1 MVNGALTFNVSNG
14 SIVGE
19 DFGSVAQ
26 PIELED
32 GSIEFSRTE
41 FHSASTGGSFTV
53 TADWTSFQPFSV
65 DANLSLGGGIF
76 FSLIEGDKPQ
86 QWTDGS
92 ISVTA
97 RDGSSVTLEP
107 SPNDDSQAVV
117 TVSGV
122 EGTQLVSWND
132 GFQVYCLAFRSDI
145 SSCQPE

>member
-1 MVNGALTFNVSNG
+1 MVNGALTFNVSSG

-26 PIELED
+26 PIELE
-32 GSIEFSRTE
+32 
-41 FHSASTGGSFTV
+41 
-53 TADWTSFQPFSV
+53 
-65 DANLSLGGGIF
+65 
-76 FSLIEGDKPQ
+76 
-86 QWTDGS
+86 DGS